1 VAAVRKVGIPRGW
14 CAQFRRSGEEDG
26 GETESDEGMENRQDP
41 EEEMRETRMK
51 GEKK

>member
-41 EEEMRETRMK
+41 EDGRRDERDKNE
-51 GEKK
+51 G